1 MALQKYSGVLRL
13 TYGQGS
19 AEIVTDSQDA
29 CAEGPDLSRLRSE
42 RLARL
47 QEAMRAHGTDA
58 CLLFNEPNIRY
69 ATGATAMPVYSM
81 STFVRCAVVAQEGD
95 PILFEHANSVHRSR
109 LVTSDVRP
117 MHAWEFFDDPLTQA
131 RTWVAHVRDA
141 LRDRGVA
148 DKTVAVDRLGTPGFL
163 ALLEDGFTISDSS
176 AVLMDARE
184 IKTPEEIRA
193 LELNSSLI
201 MRMLSAVDRALE
213 PGVRERDLLGLMAD
227 SMLRGGGEYLATS
240 TVCSGPNTNPWRAEA
255 TDRAVEAG
263 DLVFVDTDTVG
274 IEGYFFC
281 VSRTFL
287 CGDVAP
293 TRRQRDLYRSAH
305 DWLVR
310 MLDLIEPGVTC
321 GELADRAPDLP
332 EGCVDQRYECFVH
345 GAGLEEESPSVCHP
359 RDTQPNP
366 HREVREGMVLV
377 VELYCG
383 EVGGREGVKL
393 GEQIVVTPSGP
404 RILAPY
410 PYAEVLLA

>member
-1 MALQKYSGVLRL
+1 
-13 TYGQGS
+13 
-19 AEIVTDSQDA
+19 
-29 CAEGPDLSRLRSE
+29 
-42 RLARL
+42 
-47 QEAMRAHGTDA
+47 
-58 CLLFNEPNIRY
+58 
-69 ATGATAMPVYSM
+69 
-81 STFVRCAVVAQEGD
+81 VA
-95 PILFEHANSVHRSR
+95 
-109 LVTSDVRP
+109 
-117 MHAWEFFDDPLTQA
+117 
-131 RTWVAHVRDA
+131 
-141 LRDRGVA
+141 
-148 DKTVAVDRLGTPGFL
+148 
-163 ALLEDGFTISDSS
+163 
-176 AVLMDARE
+176 
-184 IKTPEEIRA
+184 
-193 LELNSSLI
+193 
-201 MRMLSAVDRALE
+201 
-213 PGVRERDLLGLMAD
+213 
-227 SMLRGGGEYLATS
+227 
-240 TVCSGPNTNPWRAEA
+240 SGPNTNPWRAEA

-293 TRRQRDLYRSAH
+293 TRQQRDLYRSAH

-393 GEQIVVTPSGP
+393 GEQI
-404 RILAPY
+404 ILADPPRRANDAIAGPVKPSRADEKY
-410 PYAEVLLA
+410 PAARTLKRHGQDVCQAIDPALEADDQRASGRVLVLDSLRHSYVDLDDPAHLEFDYTRLFADVVDAHWPAGEHRGVGRGFQ